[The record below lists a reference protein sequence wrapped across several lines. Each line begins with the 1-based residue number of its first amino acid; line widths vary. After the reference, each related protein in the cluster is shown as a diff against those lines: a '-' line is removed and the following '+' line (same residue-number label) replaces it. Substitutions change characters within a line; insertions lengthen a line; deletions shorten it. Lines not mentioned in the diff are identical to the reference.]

1 MSNKYHNSSE
11 QPVPEDARNRL
22 LDAAEKLF
30 CKKGFHAVS
39 VRELT
44 TEAGCNIAAVNYH
57 FGGKEKLYTEM
68 FRRQFEMMIQG
79 HLEAIDRVMSES
91 NPSLEKL
98 LWAVME
104 PPIRRV
110 MNNETGGKILRLLVR
125 EVLDQKIDSEYIA
138 RDMKEKLFDRLGQVF
153 MELVSGLA
161 EEKITLIVMS
171 FDGVILHP
179 FLFMEFYQKTIPD
192 LTIDGLIDHMVR
204 FVAAGIRGY
213 AVPIREG
220 S

>member
-1 MSNKYHNSSE
+1 MSNKDHNSSE

-79 HLEAIDRVMSES
+79 HLEAIDRVTGEP

-153 MELVSGLA
+153 MELVPGLPEDRIA
-161 EEKITLIVMS
+161 LIVMS

-179 FLFMEFYQKTIPD
+179 FLFMEFYQNTIPD

-213 AVPIREG
+213 AVPNREG

>member
-1 MSNKYHNSSE
+1 MSNKDHNSSE

-44 TEAGCNIAAVNYH
+44 TAAGCNLAAINYY

-68 FRRQFEMMIQG
+68 FRRQFQMMIEG
-79 HLEAIDRVMSES
+79 HLGTLDRLMNEP
-91 NPSLEKL
+91 NLSLEKVL
-98 LWAVME
+98 KAVIE
-104 PPIRRV
+104 PPIRGTV
-110 MNNETGGKILRLLVR
+110 ANETKGQVLRLLVR
-125 EVLDQKIDSEYIA
+125 EVLDRQIDPEYVVK
-138 RDMKEKLFDRLGQVF
+138 DMKEKFFDRLGHVF
-153 MELVSGLA
+153 LQLVPGLP
-161 EEKITLIVMS
+161 EENITLIVMS

-179 FLFMEFYQKTIPD
+179 FLFMDYYRKTFPD
-192 LTIDGLIDHMVR
+192 LTSDGLIDHMVR

-213 AVPIREG
+213 AVPNREG
-220 S
+220 G

>member
-1 MSNKYHNSSE
+1 MSNKDHNSSE